1 MKSIDQIDI
10 SGKKVLIRV
19 DFNVPTDDRGSITDD
34 TRIKAHLETIR
45 YAMDKGAKVIL
56 ASHMGRPKGKRND
69 KYTLKPAAEHLSALL
84 GKPIAFADDC
94 VGEAAEKAVGA
105 LKGGDVVL
113 LENLR
118 FHAEEEKNDLG
129 FAKNLAALCEVYVDD
144 AFAAAHRGHASNA
157 GITGFVKECA
167 VGMLLKSE
175 LDYLRKATVNPERPV
190 AAIIGGAKVSDKI
203 GVLKN
208 LIEKVDK
215 ILIGGGM
222 AFTFIKAQGFE
233 VGKSLCEPDMLDTAR
248 EIMEKA
254 KGKGVQLCLPVDC
267 VVAERA
273 EADSPAKQV
282 SVKEI
287 PPDWAGLDIG
297 SATIKL
303 FTEALAG
310 VKTIVWNGPM
320 GLFELEPFSKGT
332 RALAQAVADS
342 DATSIIGGGDT
353 DTAVHQAGVSDRI
366 SYISTGAGR
375 SWNYWKA
382 GPCRPLRPWSH
393 AEALNETLDGGRELE
408 DAQNHW

>member
-1 MKSIDQIDI
+1 MKSLDQVEI

-19 DFNVPTDDRGSITDD
+19 DFNVPTDDQGNITDD
-34 TRIKAHLETIR
+34 TRIRAHLETIR
-45 YAMDKGAKVIL
+45 YAVDKGGKVIL
-56 ASHMGRPKGKRND
+56 ISHLGRPKGKRNE
-69 KYTLKPAAEHLSALL
+69 KYTLKPVAKRLGELL
-84 GKPIAFADDC
+84 GKAVSFADDC
-94 VGEAAEKAVGA
+94 VGAVAEQAVAA
-105 LKGGDVVL
+105 LKQGDVLL

-118 FHAEEEKNDLG
+118 FHAEEEKNDPG
-129 FAKNLAALCEVYVDD
+129 FAKDLASLCDVYIDD

-157 GITGFVKECA
+157 GITAFIKECA

-175 LDYLRKATVNPERPV
+175 IDYLRKATVNPERPV

-215 ILIGGGM
+215 MLIGGGM
-222 AFTFIKAQGFE
+222 AFTFIKAQGYE
-233 VGKSLCEPDMLDTAR
+233 VGKSLCEVDMLDMAR

-254 KGKGVQLCLPVDC
+254 QKKGVKLYLPVDC
-267 VVAERA
+267 VIAERA
-273 EADSPAKQV
+273 EIDSPAKQI
-282 SVKEI
+282 SVQEI
-287 PPDWAGLDIG
+287 PPDWAALDIG
-297 SATIKL
+297 PATVTL

-320 GLFELEPFSKGT
+320 GLFELEQFSKGT

-366 SYISTGAGR
+366 SYISTGGGAFLELLEGR
-375 SWNYWKA
+375 PMPA
-382 GPCRPLRPWSH
+382 L
-393 AEALNETLDGGRELE
+393 EALETCGGSL
-408 DAQNHW
+408 